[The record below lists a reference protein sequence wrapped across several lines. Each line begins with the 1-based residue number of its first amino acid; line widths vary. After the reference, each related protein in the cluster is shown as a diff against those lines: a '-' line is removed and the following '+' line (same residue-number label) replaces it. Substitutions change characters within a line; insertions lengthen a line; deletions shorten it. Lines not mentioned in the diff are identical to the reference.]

1 MAHGLRG
8 SVWDPPNPGQ
18 GWNLCLLRWQ
28 VGSLPL
34 SHQGSPD
41 GLFYVSCLCAFLSSA
56 RSFLP
61 CLFLLEISY
70 SDQRTSLQMLLPTH
84 AATTSWSDLFSNVCQ
99 SGLSSHVYMPICTI
113 DHEFL
118 GSKLGN
124 VLFLSFILDL
134 SPTFLP
140 FPVPKSIQL
149 RWYYNVTHALFII
162 RTTTKRDREDRGAEE
177 VASDLEKDFFF

>member
-1 MAHGLRG
+1 M
-8 SVWDPPNPGQ
+8 WDPPNPGQ

-99 SGLSSHVYMPICTI
+99 SGLSSHVYMSICTI

-162 RTTTKRDREDRGAEE
+162 RTTTKRD
-177 VASDLEKDFFF
+177 